1 MSQVEQIRIT
11 IEQKKEMIALGDA
24 LSRIVKNR
32 DWKKLVDTEFFENE
46 PKRLVSLLAHPA
58 MQDEASQIEIRN
70 QMLAIAYFRQFLA
83 RTEMFAEQARGS
95 LPADQA
101 TEVELLEEDVQE

>member
-1 MSQVEQIRIT
+1 
-11 IEQKKEMIALGDA
+11 
-24 LSRIVKNR
+24 
-32 DWKKLVDTEFFENE
+32 
-46 PKRLVSLLAHPA
+46 
-58 MQDEASQIEIRN
+58 MQGEASQAEIRN

-83 RTEMFAEQARGS
+83 RVEMFAEQARGS